1 LIGVELGGG
10 EGFFGEAVAGPGLS
24 GAVLAHV
31 GHVAEPVAA
40 PGVEVVEPVEGA
52 AV

>member
-1 LIGVELGGG
+1 VH
-10 EGFFGEAVAGPGLS
+10 
-24 GAVLAHV
+24 AHV

-40 PGVEVVEPVEGA
+40 LGVEVVEPVEGA